1 MWRGL
6 VLVILFAL
14 SGAVRAEETRGEKL
28 DRLFAALHTADR
40 AEAAELEDDI
50 WTAWLE
56 SGSPTVDLLMRRG
69 LLAQER
75 GALSEARDLF
85 SAALRLEPAYAEA
98 WNRRA
103 SVYLQEENTP
113 SALADIG
120 ETLKL
125 EPRHFGALVAL
136 GVILEKLDKKKAAL
150 EAYRSALKLYPQ
162 LEDARAGVARLEPM
176 LDGRPL

>member
-6 VLVILFAL
+6 FLVLVLAL
-14 SGAVRAEETRGEKL
+14 GGPVRADETRGQRL
-28 DRLFAALHTADR
+28 DRLFAALQTADR
-40 AEAAELEDDI
+40 ATAAELEGDI
-50 WTAWLE
+50 WTAWLD

-75 GALSEARDLF
+75 GALSEARDFF
-85 SAALRLEPAYAEA
+85 SAAIRLEPAYAEA

-103 SVYLQEENTP
+103 GVYLQENNT
-113 SALADIG
+113 SGALADIG
-120 ETLKL
+120 ETLRL
-125 EPRHFGALVAL
+125 EPRHFGALVGL
-136 GVILEKLDKKKAAL
+136 GLVLEELDKKRAAL

-162 LEDARAGVARLEPM
+162 LEDARAGAARLEPA